1 MTEILNILTDTLHRS
16 FEIPSGQ
23 WKYYQE
29 WNKALFLHWE
39 VPFEVLRRC
48 VPDYLNIDKFG
59 GRCYVSLV
67 AFTMQNIRPRYLPSL
82 SYISDFHEINLRT
95 YIDQD
100 NKKGVYFLNI
110 EAEKYI
116 SAFIAKSLSGLP
128 YEKSHIQRTDKK
140 YKSSNVIKNFFLD
153 AEFVIKKELVQKSNL
168 DSWLTERYCL
178 YLDIN
183 NEMFRYDIHHK
194 EWKINDVEIDRL
206 NLNYKIGDI
215 CLSGQQP
222 DLAHYSNGVKVLAWG
237 RQKI

>member
-1 MTEILNILTDTLHRS
+1 MTEILNILTDTLHRP

-178 YLDIN
+178 
-183 NEMFRYDIHHK
+183 
-194 EWKINDVEIDRL
+194 
-206 NLNYKIGDI
+206 
-215 CLSGQQP
+215 
-222 DLAHYSNGVKVLAWG
+222 
-237 RQKI
+237 